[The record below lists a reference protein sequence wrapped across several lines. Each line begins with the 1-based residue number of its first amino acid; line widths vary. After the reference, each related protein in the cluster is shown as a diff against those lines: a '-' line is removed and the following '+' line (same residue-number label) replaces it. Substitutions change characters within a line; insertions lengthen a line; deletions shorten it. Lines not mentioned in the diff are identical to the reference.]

1 MLLEIL
7 VTVPSLILAEIA
19 WCVRFAVALTCMTI
33 LFAVAIA
40 AVGLYC
46 RRAEP
51 RHFSQPCRAT
61 YRAAYH
67 ANSGFCQLGAT
78 DQFCGPDY
86 QVGCLT
92 KPLCARH
99 C

>member
-1 MLLEIL
+1 LAQGRRRMEFAMLLEIL

-46 RRAEP
+46 RRTEP
-51 RHFSQPCRAT
+51 RKFSQPEQVKCRAIV
-61 YRAAYH
+61 A
-67 ANSGFCQLGAT
+67 
-78 DQFCGPDY
+78 
-86 QVGCLT
+86 
-92 KPLCARH
+92 
-99 C
+99 

>member
-33 LFAVAIA
+33 LFALAIA

-51 RHFSQPCRAT
+51 RHFSQPECRAT
-61 YRAAYH
+61 CRAAYP
-67 ANSGFCQLGAT
+67 ANSAAFVTSGRPINSLARIIKWGA
-78 DQFCGPDY
+78 
-86 QVGCLT
+86 
-92 KPLCARH
+92 
-99 C
+99 

>member
-51 RHFSQPCRAT
+51 RHVSQPCRAT
-61 YRAAYH
+61 YRAAYP
-67 ANSGFCQLGAT
+67 ANSAAF
-78 DQFCGPDY
+78 
-86 QVGCLT
+86 VGSGRPINSL
-92 KPLCARH
+92 ARIIKWDA
-99 C
+99 

>member
-19 WCVRFAVALTCMTI
+19 WYVRFAVALTCMTI
-33 LFAVAIA
+33 LFALAIA

-51 RHFSQPCRAT
+51 RHFSQPEQVKCRAIC
-61 YRAAYH
+61 RPAYP
-67 ANSGFCQLGAT
+67 ANSAAFVSSGRPINSL
-78 DQFCGPDY
+78 
-86 QVGCLT
+86 
-92 KPLCARH
+92 ARIIKWDA
-99 C
+99 